1 MPPTYGDF
9 DKKQKKI
16 KEKLKKMKI
25 RNTFLKMRLV
35 STMVNLMFF
44 AMNTRENGLY
54 YGENDSSRFS
64 NRLYYEENDNITTMK
79 KTKLL
84 DNYNFFIIGL

>member
-9 DKKQKKI
+9 DQKMKG
-16 KEKLKKMKI
+16 KKMKI
-25 RNTFLKMRLV
+25 RNILKMILV

-54 YGENDSSRFS
+54 YGENGSSRF
-64 NRLYYEENDNITTMK
+64 
-79 KTKLL
+79 
-84 DNYNFFIIGL
+84 